1 VVRLAI
7 NVLGDR
13 RRERLAAAVYLL
25 RLEFRQPKLASH
37 IITARDRIVASAAV
51 HHEPVPRG
59 AIELDRKRTIGCAVS
74 RSRCEHFTVDHIAA
88 KSLGE
93 FLRRDHS
100 VRLVRGS
107 FEAQSVRLSNLVG
120 LACRVGGRGPPRF
133 SGHHPRRAF
142 DSGSLISAGGSSL
155 KTLSMISES
164 TKVFVPHSWKRG
176 GVAAAFGWRFGLPM
190 P

>member
-1 VVRLAI
+1 RPFRLAADPLLTIPMVLRETGLIGEAVNLQIGRVVRLAI

-13 RRERLAAAVYLL
+13 RRERLAASVYLLRLL

-37 IITARDRIVASAAV
+37 IITARDRIVASEAV

-93 FLRRDHS
+93 FLRRDH
-100 VRLVRGS
+100 G
-107 FEAQSVRLSNLVG
+107 AQRAAWAAAG
-120 LACRVGGRGPPRF
+120 L
-133 SGHHPRRAF
+133 RAF
-142 DSGSLISAGGSSL
+142 RGITHVAPSLS
-155 KTLSMISES
+155 
-164 TKVFVPHSWKRG
+164 
-176 GVAAAFGWRFGLPM
+176 AAA
-190 P
+190 